1 MPRMKL
7 GGELSCHL
15 LVDVVRSRAAVDRRA
30 QHRTVDRAARAVG
43 ESAPALRA
51 LRVTVGDE
59 LQGSYATL
67 GAALD
72 AALRLRLAV
81 LPDVDVRAGI
91 GRGQTTVLDDD
102 RGVEDGPGWWAA
114 RAAVEA
120 VELDSSRSALRHL
133 RTAYHAAEPDPL
145 APVVAA
151 ALLCR
156 DHLIGSMSARSLRLL
171 RGLMEPHT
179 TQADLAQSESISP
192 SAVSQRIRS
201 DGIGAV
207 LAAHEQLAGL
217 S

>member
-1 MPRMKL
+1 MKPDS
-7 GGELSCHL
+7 ESSCHL
-15 LVDVVRSRAAVDRRA
+15 LADVVRSRSASDRRA
-30 QHRTVDRAARAVG
+30 LHRTVDRAARTVG
-43 ESAPALRA
+43 ESVPAVRA

-59 LQGSYATL
+59 LQGSYITL

-81 LPDVDVRAGI
+81 LPEVDVRVGI
-91 GRGQTTVLDDD
+91 GRGATTVLDID

-120 VELDSSRSALRHL
+120 VEADSARSALRHL
-133 RTAYHAAEPDPL
+133 RTAYHAARPDPL

-156 DHLIGSMSARSLRLL
+156 DQLVGSMSARSLRLL
-171 RGLMEPHT
+171 EGLMKPQA
-179 TQADLAQSESISP
+179 TQADLAQAEGISP
-192 SAVSQRIRS
+192 SAVSQRVRA

-207 LAAHEQLAGL
+207 LAAHEQLVGL
-217 S
+217 P